1 MAAEQRE
8 EIGVSRFGIL
18 AAVLARGYDPRGR
31 LPDSPLLEGFDADR
45 NLLIPSNATPSRR
58 IGLRPPV
65 RRTGLVQRLLH
76 LRFWEL
82 RDVKA
87 S

>member
-18 AAVLARGYDPRGR
+18 AAVLACGYDPRGR

-45 NLLIPSNATPSRR
+45 NLLIPSNAISLAKDWTETARAKDWTGSAASSPATPATARR
-58 IGLRPPV
+58 
-65 RRTGLVQRLLH
+65 
-76 LRFWEL
+76 
-82 RDVKA
+82 
-87 S
+87 